1 MQLIIQTKQQQ
12 CAIIRKKEIVTKSV
26 KMDTRT
32 F

>member
-1 MQLIIQTKQQQ
+1 MQLIIQTKQQR
-12 CAIIRKKEIVTKSV
+12 AIIRKKEIVTKSV